1 MKPNFFIIGA
11 QRAGSTTIHNALK
24 AHPEIFMSEIK
35 EPQYFVAQILLE
47 KVQTNPE
54 IRVTYDNYLTKGK
67 YRTSKAYFSLFDKAE
82 GFKIIGESSHYI
94 YRPETASIIHKECP
108 NSKILVS
115 VRNPIDRFFSE
126 YQLAKR
132 TGNYS
137 SSFEDYYKE
146 NKENIPNKSKLSK
159 GFYADKINHFKST
172 FGGENVKVIQ
182 FDDFKNNP
190 SAALKEILVWLNV
203 DPNVSLPIINVQ
215 QGGTIRN
222 PFLAFFIKHNGMNKI
237 LKKLISNSVIRQKMR
252 KTVYQNAVKSEKMDY
267 NIWLDLK
274 DYYENEIVSLEGLLN
289 KSLNS
294 WRIYN
299 P

>member
-24 AHPEIFMSEIK
+24 AHPEIFMSDIK
-35 EPQYFVAQILLE
+35 EPQYFVAQMLLE
-47 KVQTNPE
+47 KVQTNHE
-54 IRVTYDNYLTKGK
+54 NRVAYENYLTKGK
-67 YRTSKAYFSLFDKAE
+67 YRTPKAYYSLFDKAE

-137 SSFEDYYKE
+137 SSFEDYYIE

-159 GFYADKINHFKST
+159 GFYADKINHFKSI
-172 FGGENVKVIQ
+172 FGAENVKVIQ

-190 SAALKEILVWLNV
+190 SVALKEILIWLKV
-203 DPNVSLPIINVQ
+203 DPNISLPIINVQ

-222 PFLAFFIKHNGMNKI
+222 PFLAFFIKNNGINKI
-237 LKKLISNSVIRQKMR
+237 LKKLISNTVIRQKMR
-252 KTVYQNAVKSEKMDY
+252 KSVYENAVKSEKMDY
-267 NIWLDLK
+267 DIWLDLK
-274 DYYENEIVSLEGLLN
+274 EYYENEIVSLEGLLN

-294 WRIYN
+294 WRTYK

>member
-35 EPQYFVAQILLE
+35 EPQYFVAQMLLE
-47 KVQTNPE
+47 KVQFNPE
-54 IRVTYDNYLTKGK
+54 KQADYELYLSKGK
-67 YRTSKAYFSLFDKAE
+67 YRTPEAYFSLFKKAE

-94 YRPETASIIHKECP
+94 YRPETASIICKECP

-137 SSFEDYYKE
+137 SSFEDYYIE

-159 GFYADKINHFKST
+159 GFYADKINHFKSI
-172 FGGENVKVIQ
+172 FGAENVKVIQ

-190 SAALKEILVWLNV
+190 SAALKEILIWLNV
-203 DPNVSLPIINVQ
+203 APDISLPIINVQ

-222 PFLAFFIKHNGMNKI
+222 PFLAFFIKNNGINKI
-237 LKKLISNSVIRQKMR
+237 LKKLISNTVIRQKMR
-252 KTVYQNAVKSEKMDY
+252 KTVYENAVKSEKMGYD
-267 NIWLDLK
+267 IWLDLK
-274 DYYENEIVSLEGLLN
+274 EYYENEIVSLEGLLN

-294 WRIYN
+294 WRTYN